1 MTAVSHQL
9 NYGMLGKEVPILVQ
23 SLPRA
28 DDVFH
33 SSIKPDTRNQMYGSI
48 RGTDNP
54 LRTTESMING
64 SVRGVMPCCGIEA
77 TGVSGT
83 RVLRKEAIDPAG
95 GMVVPQ
101 GAFKSENK
109 GLAYLPQKP
118 LNVEPQRQRDFCNPA
133 IFSKV
138 PPAPFMMSK

>member
-9 NYGMLGKEVPILVQ
+9 NYAMLGKEVPILIQ

-28 DDVFH
+28 DGEHH
-33 SSIKPDTRNQMYGSI
+33 SSFKPDTRNQAHGSI
-48 RGTDNP
+48 RGTDDP
-54 LRTTESMING
+54 LRTTLGMING
-64 SVRGVMPCCGIEA
+64 GVRGVMPCCGIQP

-109 GLAYLPQKP
+109 G
-118 LNVEPQRQRDFCNPA
+118 
-133 IFSKV
+133 
-138 PPAPFMMSK
+138 

>member
-1 MTAVSHQL
+1 MTAISHQL
-9 NYGMLGKEVPILVQ
+9 NYGMLGREVPTLIQ

-28 DDVFH
+28 DGEFH
-33 SSIKPDTRNQMYGSI
+33 SSYNPDTRNQAHGSLK
-48 RGTDNP
+48 GTDNP
-54 LRTTESMING
+54 LRTIDGMING
-64 SVRGVMPCCGIEA
+64 SVRGVIPCCGIQA

-101 GAFKSENK
+101 GAFKGESR

-118 LNVEPQRQRDFCNPA
+118 LNVAPQRTRDFCNSA
-133 IFSKV
+133 LFSSKV
-138 PPAPFMMSK
+138 APFKMSN

>member
-9 NYGMLGKEVPILVQ
+9 NYAMLGKEVPILVQ

-28 DDVFH
+28 DGVFH
-33 SSIKPDTRNQMYGSI
+33 SSFNPDTRNQAHGSI
-48 RGTDNP
+48 RGTDDP
-54 LRTTESMING
+54 LKTTVGMING
-64 SVRGVMPCCGIEA
+64 GVRGVMPCCGIEA

-101 GAFKSENK
+101 GAFKSEKK

-118 LNVEPQRQRDFCNPA
+118 LNVAPQRKRDFCNPA

-138 PPAPFMMSK
+138 SPAPFMMSQ

>member
-9 NYGMLGKEVPILVQ
+9 NYGMLGKEVPILIQ

-28 DDVFH
+28 DGEHH
-33 SSIKPDTRNQMYGSI
+33 SSFYPDTRNQAHGAI

-54 LRTTESMING
+54 LRTIDGMING
-64 SVRGVMPCCGIEA
+64 GVRGVNPCCGIEA

-101 GAFKSENK
+101 GAFKSENR

-118 LNVEPQRQRDFCNPA
+118 LNVEPQHQRQFCNPSL
-133 IFSKV
+133 FVSKV
-138 PPAPFMMSK
+138 APFRVSQ

>member
-9 NYGMLGKEVPILVQ
+9 NYAMLGREVPILIQ

-28 DDVFH
+28 DGDSHGSFR
-33 SSIKPDTRNQMYGSI
+33 PDTRNQAHRSI
-48 RGTDNP
+48 RGTDDP
-54 LRTTESMING
+54 LRTLIDING
-64 SVRGVMPCCGIEA
+64 SVRGVMPCCGIQP

-118 LNVEPQRQRDFCNPA
+118 LNVAPQRERDFCNPA
-133 IFSKV
+133 IFSKTA
-138 PPAPFMMSK
+138 PASFRVSQ

>member
-1 MTAVSHQL
+1 MTAINHQL
-9 NYGMLGKEVPILVQ
+9 NYGMLGKQTPILIQ

-28 DDVFH
+28 DGEFT
-33 SSIKPDTRNQMYGSI
+33 SSFNPDTRDQIYGSV

-54 LRTTESMING
+54 LRTTESLING

-101 GAFKSENK
+101 GAFKSEPK

-118 LNVEPQRQRDFCNPA
+118 LNVMPQRERAFCNPA

-138 PPAPFMMSK
+138 PPAPFMMSN

>member
-1 MTAVSHQL
+1 MTAISHQL
-9 NYGMLGKEVPILVQ
+9 NYGMLGKEVPILIQ

-28 DDVFH
+28 DGEQH
-33 SSIKPDTRNQMYGSI
+33 SSFNPDTRNQAHLSVK
-48 RGTDNP
+48 GTDNP
-54 LRTTESMING
+54 LKTIDGMING
-64 SVRGVMPCCGIEA
+64 GVRGVKPCCDIQP

-83 RVLRKEAIDPAG
+83 RVLRKEAIDPSG

-118 LNVEPQRQRDFCNPA
+118 LNVAPQRERQFCNPSL
-133 IFSKV
+133 FVSKV
-138 PPAPFMMSK
+138 APFRVSQ

>member
-1 MTAVSHQL
+1 MTAINHQL
-9 NYGMLGKEVPILVQ
+9 NYGMLGKQTPILIQ

-28 DDVFH
+28 DGEFT
-33 SSIKPDTRNQMYGSI
+33 SSFNPDTRNQIYGSV

-101 GAFKSENK
+101 GAFKSELK

-118 LNVEPQRQRDFCNPA
+118 LNVMPQREKDFCNPS

-138 PPAPFMMSK
+138 PVAPFMVSR

>member
-1 MTAVSHQL
+1 MTAISHQL
-9 NYGMLGKEVPILVQ
+9 NYAMLGKDVPILVQ

-28 DDVFH
+28 DGVFH
-33 SSIKPDTRNQMYGSI
+33 SSFNPDTRNQAHGSI

-54 LRTTESMING
+54 LRTIDGMING
-64 SVRGVMPCCGIEA
+64 SVRGVNPCCGIQA

-118 LNVEPQRQRDFCNPA
+118 LNVAPQRTRDFCNPSL
-133 IFSKV
+133 FSSKV
-138 PPAPFMMSK
+138 APFKMSM

>member
-9 NYGMLGKEVPILVQ
+9 NYAMLGKESPILIQ
-23 SLPRA
+23 SLPRT
-28 DDVFH
+28 DGDSNGSFR
-33 SSIKPDTRNQMYGSI
+33 PDTRNQAHGPI
-48 RGTDNP
+48 KGTDNP
-54 LRTTESMING
+54 LRSIIDING
-64 SVRGVMPCCGIEA
+64 SNRGVIPCCGIQP

-118 LNVEPQRQRDFCNPA
+118 LNLAPQRIRDFCNPA

-138 PPAPFMMSK
+138 SPAPFKLSN